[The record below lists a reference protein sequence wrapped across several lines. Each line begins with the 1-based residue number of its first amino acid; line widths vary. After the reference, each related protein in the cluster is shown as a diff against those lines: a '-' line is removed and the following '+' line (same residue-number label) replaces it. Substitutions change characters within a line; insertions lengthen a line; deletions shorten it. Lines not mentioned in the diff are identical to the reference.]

1 MLEKSI
7 YSKKNLNRK
16 KLSKN
21 INLTKD
27 PIWDLLR
34 KVTIPASVGSLFQT
48 FYNLVDTWFAG
59 KISAEAIAAI
69 AKSFPIFFVIIAV
82 GVGIGAATN
91 ASIGNLIGEKK
102 INKASLLVA
111 QSVVFAIL
119 ISIIVTLFGLNAS
132 NFLLTVMGS
141 DIASIAL
148 TREYLDIIFYG
159 TFIVMIQISLNGTL
173 NAQGDTKSYRNAL
186 IFSFFLNILLNP
198 LFIFGSTNSFIW
210 ISNFIPVLI
219 NFNFPGIIPE
229 FGISGLAIAT
239 VISQLIG
246 TIYLAYKVNL
256 CGLRKYLNIK
266 CFIPKLDLLQDL
278 FSQAVPIMFSMLFIG
293 VGIFNILYFIGQFGE
308 LATAGYGAAL
318 RVEQVFLLPVIG
330 LNTAVLSIG
339 GQNFGAKEFYRIK
352 ELYLKAL
359 LFGCSFMVVAGIIL
373 FFGAEFFV
381 SQFTNNSEAIYHG
394 AIYLKIAALI
404 GPIYPVFF
412 VTTAVFQALKKPIYS
427 LYLSILRLT
436 ALPFLSLWYVIN
448 IRAGNYN
455 DIFYTIMITNW
466 LMGIAVLSFIPFFFR
481 KKLRMSFKKLF
492 VF

>member
-1 MLEKSI
+1 L
-7 YSKKNLNRK
+7 SKKL
-16 KLSKN
+16 
-21 INLTKD
+21 NLTKD
-27 PIWDLLR
+27 PIWYLLR

-59 KISAEAIAAI
+59 RISAEAIGAI
-69 AKSFPIFFVIIAV
+69 AKSFPIYFVIIAV

-91 ASIGNLIGEKK
+91 ASIGNLLGAKK
-102 INKASLLVA
+102 TNQASLLVA
-111 QSVVFAIL
+111 QSVVFAII

-132 NFLLTVMGS
+132 NFLLSVMGS
-141 DIASIAL
+141 DPQSIIL

-173 NAQGDTKSYRNAL
+173 NAQGDTKSYRNVL
-186 IFSFFLNILLNP
+186 IFSFFLNIILNP
-198 LFIFGSTNSFIW
+198 IFIW
-210 ISNFIPVLI
+210 GYGFIPA
-219 NFNFPGIIPE
+219 
-229 FGISGLAIAT
+229 FGIGGLAIAT

-246 TIYLAYKVNL
+246 TIYLAYKVNS
-256 CGLRKYLNIK
+256 CKLRKYLYIQ
-266 CFIPKLDLLQDL
+266 CFIPKLDLLRDL

-318 RVEQVFLLPVIG
+318 RVEQVFLLPVIA

-339 GQNFGAKEFYRIK
+339 GQNFGAKEYYRIK
-352 ELYLKAL
+352 ELYSKAL
-359 LFGCSFMVVAGIIL
+359 LFGSSFMAVAGVIL

-381 SQFTNNSEAIYHG
+381 SQFTNNAEAIYHG

-404 GPIYPVFF
+404 GPVYPVFF
-412 VTTAVFQALKKPIYS
+412 ITTAVFQALKKPIYS

-448 IRAGNYN
+448 IRAGDYN
-455 DIFYTIMITNW
+455 DIFYTIMATNW
-466 LMGIAVLSFIPFFFR
+466 LMGIAVLSFIPFFLR
-481 KKLRMSFKKLF
+481 KKLKISFKKLF

>member
-1 MLEKSI
+1 M
-7 YSKKNLNRK
+7 SKKL
-16 KLSKN
+16 
-21 INLTKD
+21 NLTKD
-27 PIWDLLR
+27 PIWYLLR

-59 KISAEAIAAI
+59 RISAEAIGAI
-69 AKSFPIFFVIIAV
+69 AKSFPIYFVIIAV

-91 ASIGNLIGEKK
+91 ASIGNLLGAKK
-102 INKASLLVA
+102 TNQASLLVA
-111 QSVVFAIL
+111 QSVVFAII

-132 NFLLTVMGS
+132 NFLLSVMGS
-141 DIASIAL
+141 DPQSIIL

-173 NAQGDTKSYRNAL
+173 NAQGDTKSYRNVL
-186 IFSFFLNILLNP
+186 IFSFFLNIILNP
-198 LFIFGSTNSFIW
+198 IFIW
-210 ISNFIPVLI
+210 GYGFIPA
-219 NFNFPGIIPE
+219 
-229 FGISGLAIAT
+229 FGIGGLAIAT

-246 TIYLAYKVNL
+246 TIYLAYKVNS
-256 CGLRKYLNIK
+256 CKLRKYLYIQ
-266 CFIPKLDLLQDL
+266 CFIPKLDLLRDL

-308 LATAGYGAAL
+308 MATAGYGAAL

-339 GQNFGAKEFYRIK
+339 GQNFGAKEYYRIK
-352 ELYLKAL
+352 ELYSKAL
-359 LFGCSFMVVAGIIL
+359 LFGSSFMAVAGVIL

-381 SQFTNNSEAIYHG
+381 SQFTNNAEAIYHG

-404 GPIYPVFF
+404 GPVYPVFF
-412 VTTAVFQALKKPIYS
+412 ITTAVFQALKKSIYS

-448 IRAGNYN
+448 IRAGDYN
-455 DIFYTIMITNW
+455 DIFYTIMATNW
-466 LMGIAVLSFIPFFFR
+466 LMGIAVLSFIPFFLR
-481 KKLRMSFKKLF
+481 KKLKISFKKLF

>member
-1 MLEKSI
+1 M
-7 YSKKNLNRK
+7 SKKL
-16 KLSKN
+16 
-21 INLTKD
+21 NLTKD
-27 PIWDLLR
+27 PIWYLLE

-59 KISAEAIAAI
+59 RISAEAIGAI
-69 AKSFPIFFVIIAV
+69 AKSFPIYFVIIAV

-91 ASIGNLIGEKK
+91 ASIGNLLGEKK
-102 INKASLLVA
+102 TNQASLLVA
-111 QSVVFAIL
+111 QSIVFAII

-132 NFLLTVMGS
+132 DFLLTVMGS
-141 DIASIAL
+141 DLQSIIL

-173 NAQGDTKSYRNAL
+173 NAQGDTKSYRNVL
-186 IFSFFLNILLNP
+186 IFSFFLNIFLNP
-198 LFIFGSTNSFIW
+198 LFIWGYG
-210 ISNFIPVLI
+210 FIPA
-219 NFNFPGIIPE
+219 
-229 FGISGLAIAT
+229 FGIGGLAIAT

-246 TIYLAYKVNL
+246 TIYLAYKVNS
-256 CGLRKYLNIK
+256 CKLRKYLYLE
-266 CFIPKLDLLQDL
+266 CFIPKLNLLKDL

-339 GQNFGAKEFYRIK
+339 GQNFGAKEYYRIK
-352 ELYLKAL
+352 ELYSKAL
-359 LFGCSFMVVAGIIL
+359 LFGSSFMALAGVIL

-381 SQFTNNSEAIYHG
+381 SQFTNNTEAIYYG
-394 AIYLKIAALI
+394 SIYLKIAALI

-412 VTTAVFQALKKPIYS
+412 ITTALFQALKKPIFS

-436 ALPFLSLWYVIN
+436 AFPFLALWFVIN
-448 IRAGNYN
+448 IRGGNYN
-455 DIFYTIMITNW
+455 DIFYTIMVTNW
-466 LMGIAVLSFIPFFFR
+466 LMGLVVLSFIPFFLR
-481 KKLRMSFKKLF
+481 KKLKMSFKKLF

>member
-1 MLEKSI
+1 M
-7 YSKKNLNRK
+7 SKKL
-16 KLSKN
+16 
-21 INLTKD
+21 NLTKD
-27 PIWDLLR
+27 PIWYLLK

-59 KISAEAIAAI
+59 RISAEAIGAI
-69 AKSFPIFFVIIAV
+69 AKSFPIYFVIIAV

-91 ASIGNLIGEKK
+91 ASIGNLLGAKK
-102 INKASLLVA
+102 TNQASLLIA
-111 QSVVFAIL
+111 QSVVFAII

-132 NFLLTVMGS
+132 NFLLSVMGS
-141 DIASIAL
+141 DPQSIIL

-173 NAQGDTKSYRNAL
+173 NAQGDTKSYRNVL
-186 IFSFFLNILLNP
+186 IFSFFLNIILNP
-198 LFIFGSTNSFIW
+198 IFIW
-210 ISNFIPVLI
+210 GYGFIPA
-219 NFNFPGIIPE
+219 
-229 FGISGLAIAT
+229 FGIGGLAIAT

-246 TIYLAYKVNL
+246 TIYLAYKVNS
-256 CGLRKYLNIK
+256 CKLRKYLYIQ
-266 CFIPKLDLLQDL
+266 CFIPKLDLLRDL

-308 LATAGYGAAL
+308 MATAGYGAAL

-339 GQNFGAKEFYRIK
+339 GQNFGAKEYYRIK
-352 ELYLKAL
+352 ELYSKAL
-359 LFGCSFMVVAGIIL
+359 LFGSSFMAVAGVIL

-381 SQFTNNSEAIYHG
+381 SQFTNNAEAIYHG

-404 GPIYPVFF
+404 GPVYPVFF
-412 VTTAVFQALKKPIYS
+412 ITTAVFQALKKPIYS

-448 IRAGNYN
+448 IRAGDYN
-455 DIFYTIMITNW
+455 DIFYTIMATNW
-466 LMGIAVLSFIPFFFR
+466 LMGIAVLSFIPFFLR
-481 KKLRMSFKKLF
+481 KKLKISFKKLF

>member
-1 MLEKSI
+1 
-7 YSKKNLNRK
+7 
-16 KLSKN
+16 
-21 INLTKD
+21 
-27 PIWDLLR
+27 
-34 KVTIPASVGSLFQT
+34 
-48 FYNLVDTWFAG
+48 
-59 KISAEAIAAI
+59 
-69 AKSFPIFFVIIAV
+69 
-82 GVGIGAATN
+82 
-91 ASIGNLIGEKK
+91 
-102 INKASLLVA
+102 
-111 QSVVFAIL
+111 
-119 ISIIVTLFGLNAS
+119 
-132 NFLLTVMGS
+132 MGS

-246 TIYLAYKVNL
+246 TVYLAYKVNL
-256 CGLRKYLNIK
+256 CKLRKYLDIK
-266 CFIPKLDLLQDL
+266 CFIPKLDLLEDL

-359 LFGCSFMVVAGIIL
+359 LFGCLFMVAAGIIL